1 MTDTPQHI
9 KELQLKLW
17 LSKSPGER
25 LRLTLEGNGQLLH
38 FWSSAQVVD
47 RSRNDEKSNGLV
59 ETKDQRERLRRTRLI
74 QQINNNLLWPDFSFG
89 AR

>member
-9 KELQLKLW
+9 KELQLKIW

-38 FWSSAQVVD
+38 FWSSAQVVGS
-47 RSRNDEKSNGLV
+47 SRNDQKFNREA
-59 ETKDQRERLRRTRLI
+59 ETKNFL
-74 QQINNNLLWPDFSFG
+74 
-89 AR
+89 

>member
-9 KELQLKLW
+9 KELQLKIW

-38 FWSSAQVVD
+38 FWSSARVVD
-47 RSRNDEKSNGLV
+47 RKPNDQKPIL
-59 ETKDQRERLRRTRLI
+59 
-74 QQINNNLLWPDFSFG
+74 QQIKKD
-89 AR
+89 

>member
-9 KELQLKLW
+9 KELQLKIW

-38 FWSSAQVVD
+38 FWSYARVID
-47 RSRNDEKSNGLV
+47 KSRADEKFNSSS
-59 ETKDQRERLRRTRLI
+59 EKR
-74 QQINNNLLWPDFSFG
+74 DFL
-89 AR
+89 

>member
-9 KELQLKLW
+9 KELQLKIW

-47 RSRNDEKSNGLV
+47 RKQNDEKSAGLV
-59 ETKDQRERLRRTRLI
+59 ETKNSL
-74 QQINNNLLWPDFSFG
+74 
-89 AR
+89 

>member
-9 KELQLKLW
+9 KELQLKIW

-38 FWSSAQVVD
+38 FWSSAQIVN
-47 RSRNDEKSNGLV
+47 RNQNKKSKDEV
-59 ETKDQRERLRRTRLI
+59 EDQH
-74 QQINNNLLWPDFSFG
+74 
-89 AR
+89 

>member
-9 KELQLKLW
+9 KELQLKIW

-38 FWSSAQVVD
+38 FWSSSKVSQRD
-47 RSRNDEKSNGLV
+47 QSDEKFTGLA
-59 ETKDQRERLRRTRLI
+59 ETK
-74 QQINNNLLWPDFSFG
+74 NLL
-89 AR
+89 

>member
-9 KELQLKLW
+9 KELQLKIW

-38 FWSSAQVVD
+38 FWSSARVAD
-47 RSRNDEKSNGLV
+47 KGRNDQKLNCKGPCL
-59 ETKDQRERLRRTRLI
+59 
-74 QQINNNLLWPDFSFG
+74 
-89 AR
+89 

>member
-9 KELQLKLW
+9 KELQLKIW

-38 FWSSAQVVD
+38 FWSAARVVD
-47 RSRNDEKSNGLV
+47 RMQDDKESM
-59 ETKDQRERLRRTRLI
+59 LRKV
-74 QQINNNLLWPDFSFG
+74 NEG
-89 AR
+89 

>member
-9 KELQLKLW
+9 KELQLKIW

-38 FWSSAQVVD
+38 FWSSARVVD
-47 RSRNDEKSNGLV
+47 RGNVNQKSNDEADK
-59 ETKDQRERLRRTRLI
+59 K
-74 QQINNNLLWPDFSFG
+74 FY
-89 AR
+89 

>member
-9 KELQLKLW
+9 KELQLKIW

-38 FWSSAQVVD
+38 FWSSAKVVD
-47 RSRNDEKSNGLV
+47 RNRSDEKSNLDSA
-59 ETKDQRERLRRTRLI
+59 TKNFL
-74 QQINNNLLWPDFSFG
+74 
-89 AR
+89 